1 MWSNG
6 FLLTRFLSRLCLA
19 LLSLLI
25 TIDTSRDL
33 KPRPSGLCGT
43 CFTRWHTCSVRIKQS
58 DLCFLINDY
67 FFLFLNLCSEIEKW
81 LDDGHMVLYYPL
93 SAVLFKREKNGVFR
107 LKLREDL
114 LVQFLCEQIFLML
127 HAQSFATDNRVLHLP
142 ECTAASV
149 KKT

>member
-1 MWSNG
+1 
-6 FLLTRFLSRLCLA
+6 
-19 LLSLLI
+19 
-25 TIDTSRDL
+25 
-33 KPRPSGLCGT
+33 
-43 CFTRWHTCSVRIKQS
+43 
-58 DLCFLINDY
+58 
-67 FFLFLNLCSEIEKW
+67 
-81 LDDGHMVLYYPL
+81 MVLYYLL

-149 KKT
+149 KKTLKKKKEKQTRPLSETPVLYNIPTLVTHFNNSSFFMSFLF

>member
-1 MWSNG
+1 
-6 FLLTRFLSRLCLA
+6 
-19 LLSLLI
+19 
-25 TIDTSRDL
+25 
-33 KPRPSGLCGT
+33 
-43 CFTRWHTCSVRIKQS
+43 
-58 DLCFLINDY
+58 
-67 FFLFLNLCSEIEKW
+67 
-81 LDDGHMVLYYPL
+81 MVLYYLL

-149 KKT
+149 KKTLKKKGKTNQATVRNTSSLQYSNVGHTLQ